1 MLLKNLSYAVAF
13 ITLLGTCL
21 VFYFGDPNRKSSL
34 SVRGV
39 GLTDEEPKNS
49 LRRIAERNNQ
59 RWEWVGFGL
68 ILLGLGLQFV
78 SSVLQ

>member
-21 VFYFGDPNRKSSL
+21 VFYFGDANRKFSL

-39 GLTDEEPKNS
+39 GLADEEPKNS

-59 RWEWVGFGL
+59 RWERVGFGL